1 MEFTRAQVNAAKAAL
16 GLDPDE
22 TQSVGIYPDAVF
34 VSSIARDLD
43 GTIPVLNG
51 TVPYRQDTHQI
62 VEEGTD
68 DDTDA

>member
-34 VSSIARDLD
+34 VSSIARDPD

-62 VEEGTD
+62 IEEATD
-68 DDTDA
+68 DGDA